1 MGDEGFGRRIPFAFL
16 QAIMKDFDTY
26 SGRASS
32 AIAYSM
38 NRDFAPVLKR
48 QMEYYAKG
56 GAGGDKLAKIK
67 GEVEQVKGIM
77 VENIERVLER
87 GEQIDLLVD
96 KSENLDVNAR
106 LFKTRHGDQ
115 LFCWFRS
122 FFDCGGVDGGVCTN
136 GGGTHPCCRLK
147 PACVW
152 SNRMPLGRPSIL
164 PLPVVPHPSNLTTFI
179 ALCMASPP
187 HHVKINQA
195 QIANV
200 VGESKMVD
208 VHCRDSGGNHC
219 DHHHCRREEEEQRLE
234 LKPSPFT

>member
-1 MGDEGFGRRIPFAFL
+1 VCVWRWNNAIVPHLVCGCFIQSILDNIPAKDAKCTYVYDRYLFHYIKEDGIIYLCMGDEGFGRRIPFAFL
-16 QAIMKDFDTY
+16 QAIMKDFEQY
-26 SGRASS
+26 SGGASN

-106 LFKTRHGDQ
+106 LFKKSSTK
-115 LFCWFRS
+115 LRS
-122 FFDCGGVDGGVCTN
+122 QMWWENQRWLMAIVAVIV
-136 GGGTHPCCRLK
+136 
-147 PACVW
+147 AV
-152 SNRMPLGRPSIL
+152 IVIIIIA
-164 PLPVVPHPSNLTTFI
+164 VVHKKN
-179 ALCMASPP
+179 
-187 HHVKINQA
+187 KNK
-195 QIANV
+195 N
-200 VGESKMVD
+200 
-208 VHCRDSGGNHC
+208 
-219 DHHHCRREEEEQRLE
+219 
-234 LKPSPFT
+234 